1 MNHLKPYIPLK
12 RPANRT
18 DGRSR
23 YEIRVRVDYEIID
36 RDMKFTARWPAE
48 EGGDVIAG
56 SQKTVSLAAVF
67 EPGTM

>member
-1 MNHLKPYIPLK
+1 LNHLKSYIPLK
-12 RPANRT
+12 KPADRK
-18 DGRSR
+18 DGISR
-23 YEIRVRVDYEIID
+23 YEVRVRVDYEIID
-36 RDMKFTARWPAE
+36 RDMKFIVRWPAE